1 MFERLCPTRV
11 TTARDQ
17 RMVENG
23 VAEDGEMTTSFAFR
37 EWHNNK
43 NIKVQKLKNNDF
55 RSYSIREKAFCGKE
69 RCISISARSVVNF
82 CAFSFRLLINFV
94 CIFRDHVKLEDGFHT
109 LRVKVGL
116 VCKSNDLVDSISQE
130 IPFSSLT
137 IVSVLSLQLAES
149 TREKDDAEMQIPT
162 LKVESVFLL
171 FWFYSQINVITPFWV
186 AVCYYAKKVILTF
199 YLIIR

>member
-1 MFERLCPTRV
+1 M
-11 TTARDQ
+11 
-17 RMVENG
+17 
-23 VAEDGEMTTSFAFR
+23 
-37 EWHNNK
+37 
-43 NIKVQKLKNNDF
+43 
-55 RSYSIREKAFCGKE
+55 
-69 RCISISARSVVNF
+69 
-82 CAFSFRLLINFV
+82 LINFV

-116 VCKSNDLVDSISQE
+116 VCESKDLVDSISQE

-171 FWFYSQINVITPFWV
+171 FWFYSQINVITPF
-186 AVCYYAKKVILTF
+186 
-199 YLIIR
+199 

>member
-1 MFERLCPTRV
+1 M
-11 TTARDQ
+11 
-17 RMVENG
+17 
-23 VAEDGEMTTSFAFR
+23 
-37 EWHNNK
+37 
-43 NIKVQKLKNNDF
+43 
-55 RSYSIREKAFCGKE
+55 
-69 RCISISARSVVNF
+69 
-82 CAFSFRLLINFV
+82 LINFV

-137 IVSVLSLQLAES
+137 IVFILSLQLAES

-171 FWFYSQINVITPFWV
+171 FWFYSQINVITPF
-186 AVCYYAKKVILTF
+186 
-199 YLIIR
+199 